1 MLILVLAIGFFFFGW
16 DNKTS
21 GNKSKHKQVGIH
33 QTKKFLQIKGNHQKT
48 EVQPIEWEK
57 MFTNHVSDK
66 GVLSKV
72 NSKQPNSKINK

>member
-1 MLILVLAIGFFFFGW
+1 M
-16 DNKTS
+16 
-21 GNKSKHKQVGIH
+21 GIH